1 MTGLQEII
9 DITSPRHGGNRL
21 ADRVVRAEIHHST
34 TGSTRWNHVSYETL
48 PSRKGGK
55 LIALPIISDEL
66 RHLAQRHTANQA
78 A

>member
-1 MTGLQEII
+1 MIGLQEII
-9 DITSPRHGGNRL
+9 DITAPIHGGNRL
-21 ADRVVRAEIHHST
+21 ADRVVRAEINRTT
-34 TGSTRWNHVSYETL
+34 TGSTRWNRVSYKAL

-66 RHLAQRHTANQA
+66 RHFPQRHTANQA